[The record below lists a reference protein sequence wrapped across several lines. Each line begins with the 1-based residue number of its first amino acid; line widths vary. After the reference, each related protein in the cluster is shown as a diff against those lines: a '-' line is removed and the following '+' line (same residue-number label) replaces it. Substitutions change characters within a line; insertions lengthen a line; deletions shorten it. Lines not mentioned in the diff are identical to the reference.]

1 MIKYQ
6 FCIKDDCRLAC
17 RAESE
22 EMAWEWLA
30 ATKHLSVTEVKKLYT
45 LKNKDNDKR
54 TDDNG

>member
-1 MIKYQ
+1 MVKYQ

-45 LKNKDNDKR
+45 LKK
-54 TDDNG
+54 